1 MKSTA
6 DLRAW
11 LLWVIKIRFVII
23 TLVFAIDFAT
33 LELAPGSGA
42 VGSIERLGVVTV
54 LWYVIG
60 LFFLIYHQLGHDYFL
75 QARLQIY
82 VDIAIITAVVHVTG
96 DLASDYLSLYLVV
109 IILAS
114 ILFPRAQAYLVAGVS
129 FACLGA
135 MVEIANLPGLYPELV
150 AAHPGLAFLASSSAP
165 MDPRALGVRIAA
177 SLFGFFAVAY
187 LASFLAETLR
197 RTDVALRDK
206 AGQVES
212 LAAINENIIQSMR
225 GGLIRAGLD
234 GVIYEL
240 NPAGARILGRTADE
254 MKGRNIQTALPELE
268 LPTPEAPLPAAPER
282 TTPYSSHPVIPAQA
296 GIQIVIPAQAG
307 IQTVIPA
314 EAGIQTVI
322 PAEAGIHAWRS
333 PGAYTRRE
341 VTYRRP
347 DGAERILG
355 YSVSPLRLPEK
366 GVSGYIYTFQDLTD
380 EKRRESE
387 YQARDRMATLGR
399 VAAAIAH
406 EIRNPLA
413 SIAGSVQVLQSL
425 GGLESDQAKLIEIV
439 SRESSRLEKLV
450 SEFLAYSREQRLEFR
465 IVDLAALLDETLLLL
480 EHHPRV
486 LPGGCKVER
495 SFPSKPVMAAV
506 DPDRMRQVL
515 WNICDNSLKA
525 MPSGG
530 VLTAAV
536 EDDGGPSVHVILAD
550 TGVGLTAEQLD
561 RLFEPFRPGF
571 AQGTGLGLAITRQ
584 IVEAHGGSIRVESRL
599 GEGTRFVIDLPR
611 EHEPGQET
619 PLPEAVAQAADQS

>member
-33 LELAPGSGA
+33 RELAPGSAGA
-42 VGSIERLGVVTV
+42 GSIERLGVVTV

-60 LFFLIYHQLGHDYFL
+60 LFFLIYHQLGRDYFL

-82 VDIAIITAVVHVTG
+82 VDVGVITAVVHVTG
-96 DLASDYLSLYLVV
+96 DLGSNYLSLYLVA

-114 ILFPRAQAYLVAGVS
+114 ILLSRAEAYVAAGVS

-150 AAHPGLAFLASSSAP
+150 ARHPGLAFLASSSAP

-197 RTDVALRDK
+197 RTDVELRDK

-225 GGLIRAGLD
+225 GGLIRTGLD

-240 NPAGARILGRTADE
+240 NPAGARILGRTPGE
-254 MKGRNIQTALPELE
+254 MKRRRIQAALPEVE
-268 LPTPEAPLPAAPER
+268 LPVPGAAAPETIAPEAAPPDPAAPD
-282 TTPYSSHPVIPAQA
+282 SDHA
-296 GIQIVIPAQAG
+296 
-307 IQTVIPA
+307 
-314 EAGIQTVI
+314 VI
-322 PAEAGIHAWRS
+322 PAEAGIHNVSS
-333 PGAYTRRE
+333 PGAYARRE
-341 VTYRRP
+341 TTYRRP
-347 DGAERILG
+347 DGVSRILG

-366 GVSGYIYTFQDLTD
+366 GVAGYIVTFQDLTD
-380 EKRRESE
+380 EKRREAD

-439 SRESSRLEKLV
+439 NRESSRLEKLV
-450 SEFLAYSREQRLEFR
+450 SEFLAYSREQRLKFR
-465 IVDLAALLDETLLLL
+465 NVDLVALLDETLLLP

-486 LPGGCKVER
+486 LPGGCRLER
-495 SFPSKPVMAAV
+495 RFPPNPVVAAV

-525 MPSGG
+525 MPAGG
-530 VLTAAV
+530 VLTVAV
-536 EDDGGPSVHVILAD
+536 EDDGGPTVRVIVSD

-584 IVEAHGGSIRVESRL
+584 IVEAHGGTIRAESEP
-599 GEGTRFVIDLPR
+599 GQGTRFVIDVPR
-611 EHEPGQET
+611 EHEPGQEA
-619 PLPEAVAQAADQS
+619 PLPETVAQAQRD

>member
-33 LELAPGSGA
+33 RELAPGPAA

-60 LFFLIYHQLGHDYFL
+60 LFFLIYHQLGQDYFL
-75 QARLQIY
+75 QARLQVY
-82 VDIAIITAVVHVTG
+82 VDVAVITAVVHVTG
-96 DLASDYLSLYLVV
+96 DLSSNYLSLYLVS

-114 ILFPRAQAYLVAGVS
+114 ILFSRAQAYLVAGVS
-129 FACLGA
+129 FACLGGMA
-135 MVEIANLPGLYPELV
+135 EIANLRGLYPEVV
-150 AAHPGLAFLASSSAP
+150 ASHPALAFLASSSAP
-165 MDPRALGVRIAA
+165 MDPRTLGVRIAA

-197 RTDVALRDK
+197 RTDVELRHK

-225 GGLIRAGLD
+225 GGLIRTGLD
-234 GVIYEL
+234 GTIREL
-240 NPAGARILGRTADE
+240 NPAGAQILGRRPQE
-254 MKGRNIQTALPELE
+254 MKEQRIQAVLPEFE
-268 LPTPEAPLPAAPER
+268 LPGLEAPPSGLETPGSAGELPSNRPALQGRA
-282 TTPYSSHPVIPAQA
+282 YS
-296 GIQIVIPAQAG
+296 
-307 IQTVIPA
+307 
-314 EAGIQTVI
+314 
-322 PAEAGIHAWRS
+322 
-333 PGAYTRRE
+333 RRE
-341 VTYRRP
+341 ITYRRP
-347 DGAERILG
+347 DGAVRILG

-366 GVSGYIYTFQDLTD
+366 GVAGYIYTFQDLTD
-380 EKRRESE
+380 EKRREAD
-387 YQARDRMATLGR
+387 YHARERMATLGR

-425 GGLESDQAKLIEIV
+425 GGLEADQAKLIHIV
-439 SRESSRLEKLV
+439 NRESSRLEKLV
-450 SEFLAYSREQRLEFR
+450 SEFLAYSREQRLKTR
-465 IVDLAALLDETLLLL
+465 SMDLVALLDETLLLL

-486 LPGGCKVER
+486 LPGDCRLER
-495 SFPSKPVMAAV
+495 RFPANPVVAAV
-506 DPDRMRQVL
+506 DPDRLRQVF

-525 MPSGG
+525 MPAGG
-530 VLTAAV
+530 VLSAAV
-536 EDDGGPSVHVILAD
+536 EGDNAAIVRVILAD

-571 AQGTGLGLAITRQ
+571 AEGTGLGLAITRQ
-584 IVEAHGGSIRVESRL
+584 IVEAHGGTIRVESQPGL
-599 GEGTRFVIDLPR
+599 GTRFVIELPR
-611 EHEPGQET
+611 EHEPHQEAA
-619 PLPEAVAQAADQS
+619 LPEALAQVDRSG

>member
-23 TLVFAIDFAT
+23 TLVFAIEFAT
-33 LELAPGSGA
+33 RELAPSSA
-42 VGSIERLGVVTV
+42 AAGSIERLGVVTI

-60 LFFLIYHQLGHDYFL
+60 LFFLIYHQLGQDYFL
-75 QARLQIY
+75 QARLQVY
-82 VDIAIITAVVHVTG
+82 ADIAVITAAVHVTG
-96 DLASDYLSLYLVV
+96 DLSSNYLSLYLVS

-114 ILFPRAQAYLVAGVS
+114 ILFPRAQAYWVAGVS
-129 FACLGA
+129 FACLGGMA
-135 MVEIANLPGLYPELV
+135 EIANLPGLYPMLV
-150 AAHPGLAFLASSSAP
+150 ATHPSFAFLGSSSAP

-197 RTDVALRDK
+197 RTDVELRHK

-225 GGLIRAGLD
+225 GGLIRVGLD
-234 GVIYEL
+234 STIHEL
-240 NPAGARILGRTADE
+240 NPAGAHILGRTPQE
-254 MKGRNIQTALPELE
+254 MKGRRIQAVLPEFELPGEEVPSDVQAPATQGEKPSAGEALPGPEL
-268 LPTPEAPLPAAPER
+268 
-282 TTPYSSHPVIPAQA
+282 
-296 GIQIVIPAQAG
+296 
-307 IQTVIPA
+307 QTR
-314 EAGIQTVI
+314 G
-322 PAEAGIHAWRS
+322 
-333 PGAYTRRE
+333 YTRRE
-341 VTYRRP
+341 ITYQRP
-347 DGAERILG
+347 DGAVRILG

-366 GVSGYIYTFQDLTD
+366 GVAGYIYTFQDLTD
-380 EKRRESE
+380 EKRREAD
-387 YQARDRMATLGR
+387 YQARERMATLGR

-425 GGLESDQAKLIEIV
+425 GGLEADQAKLIEIV
-439 SRESSRLEKLV
+439 NRESSRLENLV
-450 SEFLAYSREQRLEFR
+450 SEFLAYSREQRLKVR
-465 IVDLAALLDETLLLL
+465 SVDLVALLDETLLLL

-486 LPGGCKVER
+486 LPGDCRLER
-495 SFPSKPVMAAV
+495 RFPPHPVVAAV
-506 DPDRMRQVL
+506 DPDRMRQVF

-525 MPSGG
+525 MPAGG
-530 VLTAAV
+530 VLSAGV
-536 EDDGGPSVHVILAD
+536 DGDNATLVRVVLAD

-584 IVEAHGGSIRVESRL
+584 IVEAHGGKIRVESQPGL
-599 GEGTRFVIDLPR
+599 GTRFVIELPR
-611 EHEPGQET
+611 EHEPDQEA
-619 PLPEAVAQAADQS
+619 PLLEAVAQRDRSR

>member
-23 TLVFAIDFAT
+23 TLVFGIDFAT
-33 LELAPGSGA
+33 REFAPAAAAA
-42 VGSIERLGVVTV
+42 VGSIERLGMLTV

-60 LFFLIYHQLGHDYFL
+60 LFFLIYHQLGQDYFL

-114 ILFPRAQAYLVAGVS
+114 ILFSRGQAYLVAGVS

-135 MVEIANLPGLYPELV
+135 MVEVANLPGLYPELV

-197 RTDVALRDK
+197 RTDVELRDK

-234 GVIYEL
+234 GLIYEL
-240 NPAGARILGRTADE
+240 NPAGARILGRTAEE
-254 MKGRNIQTALPELE
+254 MKGRYMQTALPEME
-268 LPTPEAPLPAAPER
+268 LPSPEAALPAAPD
-282 TTPYSSHPVIPAQA
+282 SGHSVIP
-296 GIQIVIPAQAG
+296 
-307 IQTVIPA
+307 
-314 EAGIQTVI
+314 E
-322 PAEAGIHAWRS
+322 EAGIHDLGLRGIYA
-333 PGAYTRRE
+333 RRE
-341 VTYRRP
+341 VAYRRP
-347 DGAERILG
+347 DGAARILG

-366 GVSGYIYTFQDLTD
+366 GVAGYIYTFQDLTD

-413 SIAGSVQVLQSL
+413 SIAGSVKVLQSL

-439 SRESSRLEKLV
+439 NRESSRLEKLV
-450 SEFLAYSREQRLEFR
+450 SEFLTYSREQRLEFR
-465 IVDLAALLDETLLLL
+465 KVDLAALLDDTLLLL

-495 SFPSKPVMAAV
+495 RLPSKPVMAEV

-530 VLTAAV
+530 VLSAAV
-536 EDDGGPSVHVILAD
+536 EDHGGPSVRVILAD
-550 TGVGLTAEQLD
+550 TGIGLTAEQLD

-584 IVEAHGGSIRVESRL
+584 IVEAHGGAIRVESQP
-599 GEGTRFVIDLPR
+599 GQGARFVIDLPR
-611 EHEPGQET
+611 EHEPVKEAPQ
-619 PLPEAVAQAADQS
+619 PEAAAQTQRG

>member
-33 LELAPGSGA
+33 REFAPGSGA

-197 RTDVALRDK
+197 RTDVELRDK

-225 GGLIRAGLD
+225 GGLIHAGLD

-240 NPAGARILGRTADE
+240 NPAGARILGRTAEE
-254 MKGRNIQTALPELE
+254 MKGRQIQTALPELE
-268 LPTPEAPLPAAPER
+268 LPPLEANVPEPAVPQPGLPKTPAPV
-282 TTPYSSHPVIPAQA
+282 SDQA
-296 GIQIVIPAQAG
+296 
-307 IQTVIPA
+307 
-314 EAGIQTVI
+314 VI
-322 PAEAGIHAWRS
+322 PAEAGIHSWS
-333 PGAYTRRE
+333 PPGAYARRE
-341 VTYRRP
+341 VAYRRP
-347 DGAERILG
+347 DGAARILG

-425 GGLESDQAKLIEIV
+425 GGLENDQAKLIEIV
-439 SRESSRLEKLV
+439 SRESARLEKLV

-465 IVDLAALLDETLLLL
+465 LVDLAALLDETLLLV
-480 EHHPRV
+480 EHHPLV

-495 SFPSKPVMAAV
+495 RFPSKPVMAAV

-530 VLTAAV
+530 VLSV
-536 EDDGGPSVHVILAD
+536 VLEDNGGSSVRVILAD
-550 TGVGLTAEQLD
+550 TGIGLTAEQLD

-584 IVEAHGGSIRVESRL
+584 IVEAHGGAIRVESEPGKGARC
-599 GEGTRFVIDLPR
+599 VIDLPR
-611 EHEPGQET
+611 ERELSQEA
-619 PLPEAVAQAADQS
+619 PLPEAVAQSHRD

>member
-33 LELAPGSGA
+33 RELAPGPAA
-42 VGSIERLGVVTV
+42 VGSIERLGVVTI

-60 LFFLIYHQLGHDYFL
+60 LFFLIYHQLGQDYFL
-75 QARLQIY
+75 QAKLQVY
-82 VDIAIITAVVHVTG
+82 VDVAVITAVVHVTG
-96 DLASDYLSLYLVV
+96 DLSSNYLSLYLVA

-114 ILFPRAQAYLVAGVS
+114 ILFSRAQAYLVAGVS
-129 FACLGA
+129 FACLGGMA
-135 MVEIANLPGLYPELV
+135 EIANLPGLYPGLV
-150 AAHPGLAFLASSSAP
+150 ATHPALAFLASSSAP
-165 MDPRALGVRIAA
+165 MDPRTLGVRIAA

-197 RTDVALRDK
+197 RTDVELRHK

-225 GGLIRAGLD
+225 GGLIRTGLE
-234 GVIYEL
+234 GTIHEL
-240 NPAGARILGRTADE
+240 NPAGAHILGRTPQE
-254 MKGRNIQTALPELE
+254 MREQLIQAALPEFALPGLE
-268 LPTPEAPLPAAPER
+268 TPPSGIETPGSAGEPPANGA
-282 TTPYSSHPVIPAQA
+282 AFQA
-296 GIQIVIPAQAG
+296 
-307 IQTVIPA
+307 
-314 EAGIQTVI
+314 
-322 PAEAGIHAWRS
+322 R
-333 PGAYTRRE
+333 AYTRRE
-341 VTYRRP
+341 ITYRRP

-366 GVSGYIYTFQDLTD
+366 GVAGYIYTFQDLTD
-380 EKRRESE
+380 EKRREAD
-387 YQARDRMATLGR
+387 YQARERMATLGR

-425 GGLESDQAKLIEIV
+425 GGLEADQAKLIEIV
-439 SRESSRLEKLV
+439 NRESSRLENLV
-450 SEFLAYSREQRLEFR
+450 SEFLAYSREKRLKIR
-465 IVDLAALLDETLLLL
+465 SVDLGALLDETLLLL

-486 LPGGCKVER
+486 LPGGCRIER
-495 SFPSKPVMAAV
+495 CFPANPVVAAV

-525 MPSGG
+525 MPAGG
-530 VLTAAV
+530 VLSAAV
-536 EDDGGPSVHVILAD
+536 ENHDAATVRMILAD
-550 TGVGLTAEQLD
+550 TGVGLTAEQLE

-584 IVEAHGGSIRVESRL
+584 IVEAHGGTIRVESQP
-599 GEGTRFVIDLPR
+599 GQGTRFVIELPR
-611 EHEPGQET
+611 EHEPDQEA
-619 PLPEAVAQAADQS
+619 PLPEAVAQRDRSR

>member
-23 TLVFAIDFAT
+23 TLVFAIDFVT
-33 LELAPGSGA
+33 RELAPRSTA
-42 VGSIERLGVVTV
+42 VSSIERLSVVTV

-60 LFFLIYHQLGHDYFL
+60 LFFLIYHQLGRDYYM

-240 NPAGARILGRTADE
+240 NPAGARILGRMADE

-282 TTPYSSHPVIPAQA
+282 TTPYSSHPVIPAQ
-296 GIQIVIPAQAG
+296 
-307 IQTVIPA
+307 
-314 EAGIQTVI
+314 AGIQTVI

-495 SFPSKPVMAAV
+495 RFPSKPVIAAV

-584 IVEAHGGSIRVESRL
+584 IVEAHGGAIRVESEPGKGARC
-599 GEGTRFVIDLPR
+599 VIDLPR
-611 EHEPGQET
+611 ERELSQEA
-619 PLPEAVAQAADQS
+619 PLPEAVAQSHRE

>member
-33 LELAPGSGA
+33 RELAPGAAA
-42 VGSIERLGVVTV
+42 VNSIEHLGVITV

-114 ILFPRAQAYLVAGVS
+114 ILFSRAQAYLVAGVS

-135 MVEIANLPGLYPELV
+135 LVEVANLPGLYPELV

-177 SLFGFFAVAY
+177 SLFGFFAIAY

-197 RTDVALRDK
+197 RTDVELRDK

-234 GVIYEL
+234 GVIFEL

-254 MKGRNIQTALPELE
+254 MKGRQIQTALPELE
-268 LPTPEAPLPAAPER
+268 LPAPEPQVSEPAASEAAP
-282 TTPYSSHPVIPAQA
+282 TDSDVTVSAASDAAAPDSGH
-296 GIQIVIPAQAG
+296 
-307 IQTVIPA
+307 TVIPA
-314 EAGIQTVI
+314 EAGIQKPSWPRV
-322 PAEAGIHAWRS
+322 
-333 PGAYTRRE
+333 YTRRE
-341 VTYRRP
+341 VAYRRP
-347 DGAERILG
+347 DGSARILG

-380 EKRRESE
+380 EKRRDAE

-439 SRESSRLEKLV
+439 NRESARLEKLV
-450 SEFLAYSREQRLEFR
+450 SEFLAYSREQRLR
-465 IVDLAALLDETLLLL
+465 LRSVDLVALLGETLLLL
-480 EHHPRV
+480 EYHPRV
-486 LPGGCKVER
+486 QTGGCR
-495 SFPSKPVMAAV
+495 IDRRFPSKPVMASV
-506 DPDRMRQVL
+506 DPDRLRQVL

-525 MPSGG
+525 MPAGG
-530 VLTAAV
+530 VLTV
-536 EDDGGPSVHVILAD
+536 GLEDNASKTVRVILAD
-550 TGVGLTAEQLD
+550 TGIGLTAEQLD

-584 IVEAHGGSIRVESRL
+584 IVEAHGGSIRVESEP
-599 GEGTRFVIDLPR
+599 GQGTRFVIDLPR
-611 EHEPGQET
+611 EHDLGQEA
-619 PLPEAVAQAADQS
+619 PLAETVAQSPRD